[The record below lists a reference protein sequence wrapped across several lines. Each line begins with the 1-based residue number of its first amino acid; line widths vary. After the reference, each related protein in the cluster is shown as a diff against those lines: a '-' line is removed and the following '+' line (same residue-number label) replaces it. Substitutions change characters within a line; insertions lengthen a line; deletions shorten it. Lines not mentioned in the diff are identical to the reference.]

1 MKKRLLSILAA
12 VLLMTS
18 LSSTALASGYVYN
31 NTHSATNSGI
41 PRASLYLSAQ
51 KAWCTAVSGG
61 KIEINFQVT
70 ATSRMNSVGA
80 TSIYVYEKSGARW
93 IEAAHFTSGT
103 TSGMLE
109 SNTSFCSS
117 TVTFKG
123 TAGVQYKAIV
133 TAYAGNSS
141 TASDSIDVETAAV
154 TAIR

>member
-1 MKKRLLSILAA
+1 MKKRLMSILAA
-12 VLLMTS
+12 VLLVAS
-18 LSSTALASGYVYN
+18 LSSTALASGVSYN
-31 NTHSATNSGI
+31 KYDATSSLI

-109 SNTSFCSS
+109 SNTSFCDSS
-117 TVTFKG
+117 VTFKG